1 MRNRL
6 NLLILLMFWLFIF
19 SQISFAQI
27 DSPQQTEIGFEYI
40 KTRNFQ
46 SAYKILKEVLDKD
59 AGNDQ
64 ARRGLVI
71 ALIGIDKFAEASREI
86 AKLLAK
92 FPNDINLLEIS
103 ARTFWQQ
110 QRYVEAEIVLKRRL
124 DLNAENS
131 ELWALYGDVSDAQ
144 KKTDQAISAYQK
156 AVSLQPDSITLL
168 YALGSLFWK
177 SIRYDEA
184 QKVFSD
190 ILQKQPNE
198 PRASFNLGDIYLTKG
213 EFAKAVPLL
222 EVAAKAFPGEFDTR
236 FALGRAYL
244 AADKPASAITEFES
258 AIILNDQVSE
268 GYFYLGRALQRVGR
282 KDDAKKAVIKAQEL
296 QKQKLASESL
306 ELKKPD

>member
-1 MRNRL
+1 MRIRL
-6 NLLILLMFWLFIF
+6 NTVILQTLCLLMF
-19 SQISFAQI
+19 SQINFAQI
-27 DSPQQTEIGFEYI
+27 DSSQQLGIGFEYI

-46 SAYKILKEVLDKD
+46 SAYQTFKEILDKD

-71 ALIGIDKFAEASREI
+71 ALIGTDKFAEASREI

-110 QRYVEAEIVLKRRL
+110 KRYVEAEIVLKRRL
-124 DLNAENS
+124 DLSAENS

-144 KKTDQAISAYQK
+144 KKPDQAISAYQK
-156 AVSLQPDSITLL
+156 AVLLKPDSITLL

-184 QKVFSD
+184 EKIFLD
-190 ILQKQPNE
+190 ILQRQPNE

-222 EVAAKAFPGEFDTR
+222 EVAAKAFPAEFDTR
-236 FALGRAYL
+236 FALGRVYL
-244 AADKPASAITEFES
+244 ATNKPASAITEFES
-258 AIILNDQVSE
+258 AIKLNDQVSE

-282 KDDAKKAVIKAQEL
+282 KDDAKKAVVKAQEL

-306 ELKKPD
+306 ELKKPK

>member
-1 MRNRL
+1 MRTRL
-6 NLLILLMFWLFIF
+6 NILILLTFCLLMF
-19 SQISFAQI
+19 SQINLAQI
-27 DSPQQTEIGFEYI
+27 DSSQQLGIGFEYI

-46 SAYKILKEVLDKD
+46 SAYKTFKEILDKD
-59 AGNDQ
+59 SGNDQ

-71 ALIGIDKFAEASREI
+71 ALIGIDKFAEASREL

-110 QRYVEAEIVLKRRL
+110 KRYVEAEIVLKRRL
-124 DLNAENS
+124 NLNAENG

-156 AVSLQPDSITLL
+156 AVSLKPDSITLL

-184 QKVFSD
+184 EKVFLD
-190 ILQKQPNE
+190 ILQRQPNE
-198 PRASFNLGDIYLTKG
+198 PRSSFNLGDIYLTKG

-222 EVAAKAFPGEFDTR
+222 EVAAKAFPAEFDTR

-244 AADKPASAITEFES
+244 ATNKPAPAITEFES
-258 AIILNDQVSE
+258 AIKLNDQVSE

-306 ELKKPD
+306 ELKKPK

>member
-6 NLLILLMFWLFIF
+6 NLLILLTFCFLTFP
-19 SQISFAQI
+19 QIYFAQI
-27 DSPQQTEIGFEYI
+27 DLSAQLGTGFEYI

-46 SAYKILKEVLDKD
+46 SAYKTFKEILDKD

-71 ALIGIDKFAEASREI
+71 ALIGTDKFAEASREI

-124 DLNAENS
+124 ALNAENS

-144 KKTDQAISAYQK
+144 KKPEQAISAYQK
-156 AVSLQPDSITLL
+156 AVLLKPDSITLL
-168 YALGSLFWK
+168 YALGSLYWK

-184 QKVFSD
+184 EKIFSD
-190 ILQKQPNE
+190 ILQREPNE

-222 EVAAKAFPGEFDTR
+222 EVAAKAFPAEFDTR

-244 AADKPASAITEFES
+244 ATNKPAPAIIEFES
-258 AIILNDQVSE
+258 AIKLNDQVSE

-282 KDDAKKAVIKAQEL
+282 KAEAKKAVVKAQEL

-306 ELKKPD
+306 ELKKPN

>member
-1 MRNRL
+1 MRTRL
-6 NLLILLMFWLFIF
+6 NILILLTFCLLMFL
-19 SQISFAQI
+19 QINLAQI
-27 DSPQQTEIGFEYI
+27 DSSQQLGIGFEYI

-46 SAYKILKEVLDKD
+46 SAYKTFKEILDKD
-59 AGNDQ
+59 SGNDQ

-110 QRYVEAEIVLKRRL
+110 KRYVEAEIVLKRRL
-124 DLNAENS
+124 NLNAENG

-156 AVSLQPDSITLL
+156 AVSLKPDSITLL

-184 QKVFSD
+184 EKVFLD
-190 ILQKQPNE
+190 ILQRQPNE
-198 PRASFNLGDIYLTKG
+198 PRSSFNLGDIYLTKG

-222 EVAAKAFPGEFDTR
+222 EVAAKAFPAEFDTR

-244 AADKPASAITEFES
+244 ATNKPAPAITEFES
-258 AIILNDQVSE
+258 AIKLNDQVSE

-306 ELKKPD
+306 ELKKPK

>member
-6 NLLILLMFWLFIF
+6 NLLILLTFCFLTFPHIY
-19 SQISFAQI
+19 FAQI
-27 DSPQQTEIGFEYI
+27 DLSAQLGTGFEYI

-46 SAYKILKEVLDKD
+46 SAYKTFKEILDKD

-71 ALIGIDKFAEASREI
+71 ALIGTDKFAEASREI

-124 DLNAENS
+124 ALNAESS

-144 KKTDQAISAYQK
+144 KKPEQAISAYQK
-156 AVSLQPDSITLL
+156 AVLLKPDSITLL
-168 YALGSLFWK
+168 YALGSLYWK

-184 QKVFSD
+184 EKIFSD
-190 ILQKQPNE
+190 ILQREPNE

-222 EVAAKAFPGEFDTR
+222 EVAAKAFPAEFDTR

-244 AADKPASAITEFES
+244 ATNKPAPAITEFES
-258 AIILNDQVSE
+258 AIKLNDQVSE

-282 KDDAKKAVIKAQEL
+282 KDEAKKAVVKAQEL

-306 ELKKPD
+306 ELKKPN

>member
-1 MRNRL
+1 MRSRL
-6 NLLILLMFWLFIF
+6 NILILLMFCLLTFPRTSLAQTDS
-19 SQISFAQI
+19 SQQLG
-27 DSPQQTEIGFEYI
+27 IGFEYI

-46 SAYKILKEVLDKD
+46 SAYKTFKELLDKD
-59 AGNDQ
+59 SGNNQ

-144 KKTDQAISAYQK
+144 KKPDQAISAYQK
-156 AVSLQPDSITLL
+156 AVSLKPDSITLL

-184 QKVFSD
+184 EKIFSD
-190 ILQKQPNE
+190 ILQRQPNE

-213 EFAKAVPLL
+213 EFAKAVLLL
-222 EVAAKAFPGEFDTR
+222 EVSAKAFPTEFDTR

-244 AADKPASAITEFES
+244 AANNFASAVAEFES
-258 AIILNDQVSE
+258 AIKLNDQVSE

-282 KDDAKKAVIKAQEL
+282 KEDAKKAVIKAQEL

>member
-6 NLLILLMFWLFIF
+6 NLLILLTFCFLTFP
-19 SQISFAQI
+19 QIYFAQI
-27 DSPQQTEIGFEYI
+27 DLSAQLGTGFEYI

-46 SAYKILKEVLDKD
+46 SAYKTFKEILDKD

-71 ALIGIDKFAEASREI
+71 ALIGTDKFAEASREI

-124 DLNAENS
+124 ALNAESS

-144 KKTDQAISAYQK
+144 KKPEQAISAYQK
-156 AVSLQPDSITLL
+156 AVLLKPDSITLL
-168 YALGSLFWK
+168 YALGSLYWK

-184 QKVFSD
+184 EKIFSD
-190 ILQKQPNE
+190 ILQREPNE

-222 EVAAKAFPGEFDTR
+222 EVAAKAFPAEFDTR

-244 AADKPASAITEFES
+244 ATNKTAPAIIEFES
-258 AIILNDQVSE
+258 AIKLNDQVSE

-282 KDDAKKAVIKAQEL
+282 KDEAKKAVVKAQEL

-306 ELKKPD
+306 ELKKPN

>member
-6 NLLILLMFWLFIF
+6 NLLILPAFCFLMFP
-19 SQISFAQI
+19 QIYFAQI
-27 DSPQQTEIGFEYI
+27 DLSAQLGTGFEYI
-40 KTRNFQ
+40 KARNFR
-46 SAYKILKEVLDKD
+46 SAYKTFKEILDKD

-71 ALIGIDKFAEASREI
+71 ALIGTDKFAEASREI

-124 DLNAENS
+124 ALNAENS

-144 KKTDQAISAYQK
+144 KKPEQAISAYQK
-156 AVSLQPDSITLL
+156 AVLLKPDSITLL
-168 YALGSLFWK
+168 YALGSLYWK

-184 QKVFSD
+184 EKIFSD
-190 ILQKQPNE
+190 ILQREPNE

-222 EVAAKAFPGEFDTR
+222 EVAAKAFPAEFDTR

-244 AADKPASAITEFES
+244 ATNKPAPAIIEFES
-258 AIILNDQVSE
+258 AIKLNDQVSE

-282 KDDAKKAVIKAQEL
+282 KDEAKKAVVKAQEL

-306 ELKKPD
+306 ELKKPN